1 MIELVLIGIVGGL
14 GGFMV
19 GYWINP
25 ALKPLKEQVH
35 YWQGM
40 YSTVSKRLKEYE
52 QAEEEPIDQ
61 ISQLLNHPLAK
72 LLLPKIAER
81 LGISMEDI
89 EGFLGS
95 ANLKQG
101 KQLQRDIY
109 QEWK

>member
-1 MIELVLIGIVGGL
+1 MLELVLIGIVGAL

-40 YSTVSKRLKEYE
+40 YSAVSKRLKEYE
-52 QAEEEPIDQ
+52 QAAAEPADQ

-72 LLLPKIAER
+72 LILPKIAEKIG
-81 LGISMEDI
+81 LNVEDI
-89 EGFLGS
+89 EGFLGNT
-95 ANLKQG
+95 NLSKT
-101 KQLQRDIY
+101 KQRDIY

>member
-1 MIELVLIGIVGGL
+1 MIEWILIGIVGGL
-14 GGFMV
+14 GGFMI
-19 GYWINP
+19 GYYVNP

-40 YSTVSKRLKEYE
+40 YSTVSKRLREYE
-52 QAEEEPIDQ
+52 QAEPEQIDQ
-61 ISQLLNHPLAK
+61 ISQILNHPLTK
-72 LLLPKIAER
+72 MLLPKIAEK

-95 ANLKQG
+95 ASLSKT
-101 KQLQRDIY
+101 KQRDIY